1 MLPLGDGP
9 CVLALSAGDLHHAL
23 SVLRLSPG
31 AEIAVVEP
39 DGSAWR
45 VRVADADPDGLLAER
60 IERLG
65 ETTAYRV
72 TLVQGVAK
80 GSKVDLV
87 VEKATELNIEA
98 VMPVITERSVVR
110 LDADKAHARGE
121 RWRRVARAAAKQ
133 SQRTTVPTVT
143 DPMALSAAHCA
154 LATFD
159 VVLVVWEGAE
169 VSGPGIGRALDEA
182 GATTGTRIALVVGPE
197 GGLSAEEVHALQVS
211 GARTVTLGE
220 TVLRSETA
228 GIVAA
233 ALCVYELGGLGGRPR
248 V

>member
-1 MLPLGDGP
+1 MLAPGESP
-9 CVLALSAGDLHHAL
+9 CTLSLSAADLHHAV
-23 SVLRLSPG
+23 SVLRLSAG

-45 VRVADADPDGLLAER
+45 VRLTGSGADGLVAEKV
-60 IERLG
+60 ERLG
-65 ETTAYRV
+65 ESLAHRI

-80 GSKVDLV
+80 GAKVDLV

-98 VMPVITERSVVR
+98 VMPVLTERSVVR
-110 LDADKAHARGE
+110 LDAERAHGRGE

-133 SQRTTVPTVT
+133 SQRTTVPAVA
-143 DPMALSAAHCA
+143 DPVPITEAYHT

-159 VVLVVWEGAE
+159 IVLLVWEGASA
-169 VSGPGIGRALDEA
+169 SGPGIGQALDEA
-182 GATTGTRIALVVGPE
+182 AATQASRIALVVGPE
-197 GGLSAEEVHALQVS
+197 GGLSTEEVSALEAS
-211 GARTVTLGE
+211 GARAVTLGD

-248 V
+248 D